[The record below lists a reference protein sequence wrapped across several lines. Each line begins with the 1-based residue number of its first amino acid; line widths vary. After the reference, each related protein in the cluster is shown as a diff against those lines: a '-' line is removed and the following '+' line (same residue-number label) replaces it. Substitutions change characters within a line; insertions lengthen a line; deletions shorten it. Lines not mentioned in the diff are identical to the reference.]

1 MPSRPS
7 RSVPAC
13 GRRSNLCDTLEV
25 PDAPWLRCAVP
36 VVPCEPWFTA
46 GEPVD
51 GCVAVVLEPLF
62 IGVAGDGDV

>member
-1 MPSRPS
+1 MRAEVEP
-7 RSVPAC
+7 
-13 GRRSNLCDTLEV
+13 CDMLEV

-51 GCVAVVLEPLF
+51 GCVAAGLEPLF
-62 IGVAGDGDV
+62 IGVVGDGDV